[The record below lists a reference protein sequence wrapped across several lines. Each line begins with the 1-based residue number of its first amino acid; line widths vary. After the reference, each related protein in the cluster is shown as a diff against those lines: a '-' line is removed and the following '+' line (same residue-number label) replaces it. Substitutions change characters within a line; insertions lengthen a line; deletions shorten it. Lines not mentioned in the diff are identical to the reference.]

1 MIRFT
6 PDKVSHDTW
15 LEQEGTRLYGKQAR
29 EQQKNAMR
37 ALLAAARKSTDP
49 AVRGRCA
56 EYDAITTVANFM
68 EGHTDDARDE

>member
-6 PDKVSHDTW
+6 EDKVGHDRW

-29 EQQKNAMR
+29 EQQRNAMR
-37 ALLAAARKSTDP
+37 ALLSAARKSTDP
-49 AVRGRCA
+49 VVARRCA